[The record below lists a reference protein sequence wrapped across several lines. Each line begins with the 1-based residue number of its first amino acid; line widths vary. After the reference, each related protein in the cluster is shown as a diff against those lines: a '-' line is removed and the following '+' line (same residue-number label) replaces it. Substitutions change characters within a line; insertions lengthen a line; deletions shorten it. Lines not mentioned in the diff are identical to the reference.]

1 MRSLLCALPAL
12 SLFLPR
18 AVVGS
23 PELSLDCA
31 SHDDRTN
38 DECKRPMEAVTTV
51 TPGAYY
57 MAKIA
62 CPDCA
67 VQEFSGESENRTSTL
82 VQRENDLL
90 FNISL
95 ARDHRTLLLNGQ
107 PIFPSLSTN
116 PHPPYISTPQIPL
129 NFTRS
134 DLADALACARRCRD
148 GSPGCDCIE
157 PIIST
162 ADLDFDYYSKWLES
176 HPETQTEKWE
186 ITLDAIGGSNGQDR
200 NTGRVFGSDDQSVLR
215 IIIQG
220 KEIQNDR
227 PGTHKQAGSPLSA
240 GYQEPE
246 AVYDYEI
253 ASIEFSQ
260 RYAEV
265 PRVEKLGL
273 LDKLRRFFASDIVRG
288 DGHVVYLA
296 EEWGGYGK
304 KGSLRQGVGI
314 VVHQWR
320 WDIVLAV
327 VGALALGFAAVW
339 FAWWLFFAVKR
350 QRELARWDG
359 MDQVW
364 ARMRQDGGDDE
375 DAQLLAAGHRDENAY
390 RDRESGDEGYRD
402 EPEDSPPSYSDEIQ
416 TNKPLPSKPLPEKPL
431 PAVPL
436 IEP

>member
-1 MRSLLCALPAL
+1 MRSLPYALPAL

-31 SHDDRTN
+31 SHDGRTN
-38 DECKRPMEAVTTV
+38 DECKRPMQAVTTV

-57 MAKIA
+57 IAKIA

-67 VQEFSGESENRTSTL
+67 VPEFSGERENRTYSL
-82 VQRENDLL
+82 VQKENDLF

-95 ARDHRTLLLNGQ
+95 TRDHRTLLLNGQ

-116 PHPPYISTPQIPL
+116 PHPPYISTPQIAP

-134 DLADALACARRCRD
+134 DLADTLACARKCRD
-148 GSPGCDCIE
+148 ESHGCACIE
-157 PIIST
+157 SVIST
-162 ADLDFDYYSKWLES
+162 AELDFDYYSKWLDS

-186 ITLDAIGGSNGQDR
+186 VTLDAIGGSNGPDKDA
-200 NTGRVFGSDDQSVLR
+200 GRVFGSDDQSVLR
-215 IIIQG
+215 IIMQG
-220 KEIQNDR
+220 KEIQKDR
-227 PGTHKQAGSPLSA
+227 PGSHKQAGSPLSG

-246 AVYDYEI
+246 TVYDYEI

-273 LDKLRRFFASDIVRG
+273 WDKLRRFFGSDVVRG

-304 KGSLRQGVGI
+304 KGSLRQGFGI
-314 VVHQWR
+314 VVHEWR
-320 WDIVLAV
+320 WDIVFTIVGV
-327 VGALALGFAAVW
+327 VALGLAAAW
-339 FAWWLFFAVKR
+339 FSWWLFFAVKR

-364 ARMRQDGGDDE
+364 ARMRRDGGDEE
-375 DAQLLAAGHRDENAY
+375 DAQLLAAGYRDENAY
-390 RDRESGDEGYRD
+390 RDRESADEGYRD
-402 EPEDSPPSYSDEIQ
+402 EPGDSPPSYSDEIQ

-436 IEP
+436 IES